1 MNGAPARR
9 GRADTDGRIVNRSAT
24 SSIAFNDAELRE
36 QAAASASRAI
46 ELVQTLG
53 YTGDKG

>member
-1 MNGAPARR
+1 
-9 GRADTDGRIVNRSAT
+9 VNQSAT
-24 SSIAFNDAELRE
+24 ASIAFNGAELRE